1 MVKARGSRLVVLAE
15 CMFVVVVVR
24 SIKLACIV
32 PRCQSCQRRLA
43 GQWSVLRGRVAVA
56 AGSAAV
62 GAAGRLSG
70 AVGRCRCRCRRRLL
84 RLRLRHRRA

>member
-15 CMFVVVVVR
+15 FVVVVVR
-24 SIKLACIV
+24 SIKLARIV
-32 PRCQSCQRRLA
+32 PRRSQSCQRRLA
-43 GQWSVLRGRVAVA
+43 GQWSSVLRGRVAVA

-70 AVGRCRCRCRRRLL
+70 AVGRGRCRRRFL